1 MKRAEEEESE
11 KKFHRLFVGEGR
23 GKKRPF
29 FSLDT
34 PEKATR
40 STKQDWTGKAPG
52 AQTWATTGER
62 PRWEIVRR
70 WHWGGGNGFFA
81 PAHGCQEDLSL
92 PSRERSFVRAGD
104 MSDTRSLGQDEEE
117 DGKVLRRNVRA
128 TFDKRCENASVIFHF
143 SREMG
148 EFWSGVLY

>member
-1 MKRAEEEESE
+1 M
-11 KKFHRLFVGEGR
+11 GNDR
-23 GKKRPF
+23 GK
-29 FSLDT
+29 
-34 PEKATR
+34 ATVGN
-40 STKQDWTGKAPG
+40 SAAVALG
-52 AQTWATTGER
+52 
-62 PRWEIVRR
+62 
-70 WHWGGGNGFFA
+70 GGGNGFFA